1 MVKRIDTTM
10 CHCLKICRSAENVAG
25 FYDGKL
31 QPSGVTAKQYFLLS
45 QIADDGGCS
54 VRQLATHTELDRS
67 TLARTLKPL
76 LKAGLVQDRKERG
89 KRDSKLFLT
98 ERGEQAHKDATE
110 LWRQA
115 QSDFEQKLGMEQ
127 VEALER
133 ALGTLQDL

>member
-1 MVKRIDTTM
+1 M
-10 CHCLKICRSAENVAG
+10 SPPAN
-25 FYDGKL
+25 GKL

-54 VRQLATHTELDRS
+54 VRQLSDHTKLDRS

-76 LKAGLVQDRKERG
+76 LKAGLPQDRKERG

-98 ERGEQAHKDATE
+98 ERGERAHKDATE

-115 QSDFEQKLGMEQ
+115 QSEFEQKPGMEQ

-133 ALGTLQDL
+133 ALETLQNL